1 MESQKFGCSASKKN
15 RSRLPACDVQNVEK
29 RKTTF
34 PENYVTTDADADAAC
49 CLVT

>member
-1 MESQKFGCSASKKN
+1 MEAKNCSCSASKKN

-34 PENYVTTDADADAAC
+34 PENYVTNDADADAAC